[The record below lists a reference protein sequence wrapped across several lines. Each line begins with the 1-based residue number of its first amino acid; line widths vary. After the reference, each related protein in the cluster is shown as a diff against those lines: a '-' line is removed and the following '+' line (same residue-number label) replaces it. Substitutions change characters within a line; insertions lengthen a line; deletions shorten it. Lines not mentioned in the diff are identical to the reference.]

1 MKEGMLESQIETL
14 EEPADAVVVDA
25 RGAVEDIVRE
35 IRVRVT
41 ESL

>member
-14 EEPADAVVVDA
+14 EEPADAIVLDA
-25 RGAVEDIVRE
+25 RLSVDDIVRE
-35 IRVRVT
+35 IRARVT